1 MKLTIKNLEKRYN
14 VKIHS
19 VMNFEKGIRM
29 WMIKYH
35 DKELYFENKN
45 RLYDF
50 FKEINKGSL
59 KLWRTV
65 N

>member
-1 MKLTIKNLEKRYN
+1 MKITIKNLEKRFN

-50 FKEINKGSL
+50 FKEINKG
-59 KLWRTV
+59 V
-65 N
+65 